1 MSESPPQGPVARL
14 LHSARRLASTLLESV
29 QTRLD
34 LLATE
39 AEEDAG
45 RALRVLGWGAVALF
59 ALMSALIFAGLAVV
73 AAFRETH
80 PVVAALGVAAAF
92 ATIGGYA
99 ASVARGWAHSKPR
112 LLDSTRTELARDIE
126 ALRGRK

>member
-1 MSESPPQGPVARL
+1 MNEAPPQGPVARL
-14 LHSARRLASTLLESV
+14 MHSARRLAATLLESV
-29 QTRLD
+29 HTRLD

-45 RALRVLGWGAVALF
+45 RAMRVLGWGAVALF

-80 PVVAALGVAAAF
+80 PVVAALGVAAVF
-92 ATIGGYA
+92 AAIAGYA
-99 ASVARGWAHSKPR
+99 LSVARGWARAKPR
-112 LLDSTRTELARDIE
+112 LLDATRTELARDIE
-126 ALRGRK
+126 ALRGRQ